1 MEEMPKMMKKVII
14 AVAAAGLLSACA
26 NRWDV
31 EGAQSMDNVGGPFH
45 AALQSEYATLADN
58 ERSEGDWP
66 DTAYFVAKAKA
77 AAMGEAPAPTAM
89 EERDIPA
96 KYADELSA
104 ARADLMDVLA
114 AGAAESNAPVAAR
127 AQAMFDCWM
136 QEAEEDRQPD
146 DIATCK
152 QNFQIA
158 MNQLASPALPT
169 PFMVYFNL
177 DSSRLDAEAMAAL
190 DDVASQYQ
198 TVVPPRVLVVGH
210 TDTSGSSDYNIVLS
224 ERRAESVAR
233 ALAARGIASD
243 VMRLEA
249 YGEERLMVPTPDG
262 VVERLNRRVEVMFQ
276 N

>member
-1 MEEMPKMMKKVII
+1 MMKKVII

-31 EGAQSMDNVGGPFH
+31 DGARGMENMGGPFH
-45 AALQSEYATLADN
+45 AALQSEYAELAASEAN
-58 ERSEGDWP
+58 EGDWP

-96 KYADELSA
+96 KYVDELAA
-104 ARADLMDVLA
+104 ARNDLMGVMGQ
-114 AGAAESNAPVAAR
+114 GAAEANPPVAAR

-146 DIATCK
+146 DIEACM

-158 MNQLASPALPT
+158 MNQLATPAMPT

-177 DSSRLDAEAMAAL
+177 DSSQLDAEAMVTL
-190 DDVASQYQ
+190 DDVAGQYQ
-198 TVVPPRVLVVGH
+198 QVVPPRVLVVGH

-233 ALAARGIASD
+233 ALAARGIASE